1 MVRPPV
7 SAILGQYGNSGTIDV
22 SQFDR
27 TGSAYTNTDPN
38 AFALML
44 EQAKSTI
51 ITNNLFGDEDDA
63 QEAIFGTSSFYPS
76 SQSSGLFG
84 NQSYLPA
91 ELVGAA
97 GGSSVNATSPQYV
110 ALIARSNLLGKSVT
124 AYDSSNNLIEGTVN
138 RVTVD
143 NGNVLIQVGD
153 TYVPAENLQ
162 SASL

>member
-1 MVRPPV
+1 MARPPV
-7 SAILGQYGNSGTIDV
+7 SAILGQYGNSGTINV

-27 TGSAYTNTDPN
+27 TGSAHTSADPN
-38 AFALML
+38 VFALML
-44 EQAKSTI
+44 EQAKSSI
-51 ITNNLFGDEDDA
+51 ITNNLFGDDEDA
-63 QEAIFGTSSFYPS
+63 QEAIFGASSFYPS
-76 SQSSGLFG
+76 TQGSSLFG
-84 NQSYLPA
+84 NQSYLPS

-110 ALIARSNLLGKSVT
+110 ALIARSNLIGKSVT

-138 RVTVD
+138 RVTVE
-143 NGNVLIQVGD
+143 NGTVLIQVGD